1 VLMFGPSAC
10 IGATARWGAIDK
22 QTGNANEGDRVRL
35 RESRRIRNCVRNDLS
50 GNANILGCVEGNGC
64 HSGAW
69 KLVCAPAVSIIIIKT
84 MILGLVRSRDK
95 TASAPPHHTHRY
107 SDSTSEKYSLVQP
120 ER

>member
-1 VLMFGPSAC
+1 MLMFGPSAC

-84 MILGLVRSRDK
+84 MI
-95 TASAPPHHTHRY
+95 
-107 SDSTSEKYSLVQP
+107 
-120 ER
+120 